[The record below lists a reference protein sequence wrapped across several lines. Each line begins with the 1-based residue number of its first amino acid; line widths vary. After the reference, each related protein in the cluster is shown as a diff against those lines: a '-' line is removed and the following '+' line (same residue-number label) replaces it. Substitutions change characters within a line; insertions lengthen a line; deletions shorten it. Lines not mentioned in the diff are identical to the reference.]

1 MEVLKSYRVCIAIS
15 TSFFIFGFFVA
26 ADLFELSSQD
36 MAAGLI
42 AGAVAGITILLVTI
56 DGTISLRPEIRRRLG
71 WDRPP
76 SP

>member
-1 MEVLKSYRVCIAIS
+1 MEALKSYRVCIAIS
-15 TSFFIFGFFVA
+15 TSFFIFGFFMA
-26 ADLFELSSQD
+26 ADLFDLSSYD
-36 MAAGLI
+36 IAAGLI

-56 DGTISLRPEIRRRLG
+56 DGTSLGPEIRRRLG